1 MNVLC
6 SVIATFITLCDI
18 CFMLDWLVLTASL
31 PTSPSGLRVRIW
43 RALKATGCA
52 TLREGVYILPA
63 AAAVAG
69 DLWAIEKAIR
79 EGGADAHMLQLQA
92 RDAAQQK
99 RFRALFDRSELFA
112 DFAQALKDARKTVKT
127 SGEPDLRKLLRGLDQ
142 QLQSIRAIDHLPG
155 PASASAG
162 YGLETLRAEI
172 EKKLS
177 PGEPAASAGTVQ
189 RLDRASFQGRTWAT
203 RKRPWLDRLATAW
216 LVRRFVDAKP
226 RFLWL
231 SDPKKCPKSA
241 LGFDFD
247 GARFTHVGDKVTF
260 EVVAHAFGLEAD
272 AALRRLGEL
281 VHYIDVGGIPV
292 DEAAG
297 VETMIRGL
305 QAQHADDD
313 ALLAASCAVFDTLYA
328 AMRLAP

>member
-1 MNVLC
+1 M
-6 SVIATFITLCDI
+6 T
-18 CFMLDWLVLTASL
+18 DWLVLTASL
-31 PTSPSGLRVRIW
+31 PTSPSGLRVRVW

-63 AAAVAG
+63 TASAAD
-69 DLWAIEKAIR
+69 DLWGIEKAIR

-92 RDAAQQK
+92 RDAAQEK
-99 RFRALFDRSELFA
+99 NFRALFDRGELFA

-127 SGEPDLRKLLRGLDQ
+127 SGEPALRKLLRGLDR
-142 QLQSIRAIDHLPG
+142 QLQSIQAIDHLPG
-155 PASASAG
+155 PASVSAVA
-162 YGLETLRAEI
+162 GLEALRAEI
-172 EKKLS
+172 ERRLS
-177 PGEPAASAGTVQ
+177 PGEPAAGPGAIQ

-216 LVRRFVDAKP
+216 LVQRFVDAKP

-241 LGFDFD
+241 IGFDFD

-260 EVVAHAFGLEAD
+260 EVVAETFDLEGD
-272 AALRRLGEL
+272 AALHRLGEL

-297 VETMIRGL
+297 VEMITRGL

-313 ALLAASCAVFDTLYA
+313 VLLAASCAVFDSLYA
-328 AMRLAP
+328 AMRLDK

>member
-1 MNVLC
+1 M
-6 SVIATFITLCDI
+6 T
-18 CFMLDWLVLTASL
+18 DWLVLTASL

-63 AAAVAG
+63 AVAAAQE
-69 DLWAIEKAIR
+69 LWAIETAVR
-79 EGGADAHMLQLQA
+79 EGGADAHMLTLQA
-92 RDAAQQK
+92 RDAVQEK
-99 RFRALFDRSELFA
+99 GFRALFDRGELFA
-112 DFAQALKDARKTVKT
+112 DFAQALKDARKTART
-127 SGEPDLRKLLRGLDQ
+127 ASEPEVRKMLRRLEQ

-155 PASASAG
+155 AASASAVA
-162 YGLETLRAEI
+162 GLETLRAEI
-172 EKKLS
+172 ERKLS
-177 PGEPAASAGTVQ
+177 PGEPAASAGAIQ

-216 LVRRFVDAKP
+216 LVQRFVDARP

-247 GARFTHVGDKVTF
+247 GARFSHVGDKVTF
-260 EVVAHAFGLEAD
+260 EVVAHAFDLEAD
-272 AALRRLGEL
+272 AALHRLGEL
-281 VHYIDVGGIPV
+281 VHYIDIGGIPV

-297 VETMIRGL
+297 VETIIRGL

-313 ALLAASCAVFDTLYA
+313 TLLAASCAVFDSLYA
-328 AMRLAP
+328 AMRLTG

>member
-1 MNVLC
+1 M
-6 SVIATFITLCDI
+6 T
-18 CFMLDWLVLTASL
+18 DWLVLTASL

-63 AAAVAG
+63 AVAAATE
-69 DLWAIEKAIR
+69 LWAIEKAVR
-79 EGGADAHMLQLQA
+79 EGGADAHMLTLQA
-92 RDAAQQK
+92 RDAVQEK
-99 RFRALFDRSELFA
+99 GFRALFDRGELFA
-112 DFAQALKDARKTVKT
+112 DFAQALKDTRKTART
-127 SGEPDLRKLLRGLDQ
+127 SSELEVRKMLRRLEQ

-155 PASASAG
+155 AASAG
-162 YGLETLRAEI
+162 AVASLETLRAEI
-172 EKKLS
+172 ERKLS
-177 PGEPAASAGTVQ
+177 PGEPAASAGAIQ

-216 LVRRFVDAKP
+216 LVQRFVDARP

-247 GARFTHVGDKVTF
+247 GARFSHVGDKVTF
-260 EVVAHAFGLEAD
+260 EVVAHAFDLEGD
-272 AALRRLGEL
+272 AALHRLGEL
-281 VHYIDVGGIPV
+281 VHYIDIGGIPV

-297 VETMIRGL
+297 VETIIRGL

-313 ALLAASCAVFDTLYA
+313 TLLAASCAVFDSLYA
-328 AMRLAP
+328 AMRLTG

>member
-1 MNVLC
+1 M
-6 SVIATFITLCDI
+6 T
-18 CFMLDWLVLTASL
+18 DWLVLTASL

-63 AAAVAG
+63 SASAAA
-69 DLWAIEKAIR
+69 DLWGIEKAIR
-79 EGGADAHMLQLQA
+79 AGGADAHMLKLQA
-92 RDAAQQK
+92 RDAAQEK
-99 RFRALFDRSELFA
+99 SFRALFDRRELFA

-127 SGEPDLRKLLRGLDQ
+127 SGEPALRTLLRGLDR
-142 QLQSIRAIDHLPG
+142 QLQSIQAIDHLPG
-155 PASASAG
+155 PAGVGAIA
-162 YGLETLRAEI
+162 GLEALRAEI
-172 EKKLS
+172 ERKLS
-177 PGEPAASAGTVQ
+177 PGEPAASAGAIQ

-203 RKRPWLDRLATAW
+203 RKRPWVDRLATAW
-216 LVRRFVDAKP
+216 LVQRFVDAKP

-231 SDPKKCPKSA
+231 GDPKKCPKSA

-260 EVVAHAFGLEAD
+260 EVVAHAFGMEGD
-272 AALRRLGEL
+272 AALHRLGEL
-281 VHYIDVGGIPV
+281 VHYIDIGGIPV

-297 VETMIRGL
+297 VETMVRGL

-313 ALLAASCAVFDTLYA
+313 DLLAASCAVFDSLYA
-328 AMRLAP
+328 AMRLNK